1 MYKLILASK
10 SPRRHLLL
18 KEMGFNFE
26 VRTLDTDESF
36 PEEMPAEEVAEFLAR
51 KKAHALRETL
61 APGELLLASD
71 TTVVLDGR
79 VFNKPA
85 DYEDGLRILGELS
98 GRAHT
103 VYTGVCL
110 MALDTERSFCV
121 ASRVHFKPISEE
133 AMRFYLDHYQPYDKA
148 GSYATQEWIGL
159 THIERIE
166 GSYTNIMGLP
176 TQRLYDEL
184 TDLGVG

>member
-1 MYKLILASK
+1 
-10 SPRRHLLL
+10 
-18 KEMGFNFE
+18 MGFEFE
-26 VRTLDTDESF
+26 VRTLDTEESY
-36 PEEMPAEEVAEFLAR
+36 PDDLPAEAVAEFLAR

-71 TTVVLDGR
+71 TTVVLEGQ
-79 VFNKPA
+79 VYNKPA
-85 DYEDGLRILGELS
+85 DYGDALRILGELS
-98 GRAHT
+98 GKTHT

-110 MALDTERSFCV
+110 LALDLERSFCE
-121 ASRVHFKPISEE
+121 ASRVFFKPIGEE
-133 AMRFYLDHYQPYDKA
+133 AMRFYLDRYKPYDKA

-184 TDLGVG
+184 KSLGC

>member
-1 MYKLILASK
+1 
-10 SPRRHLLL
+10 
-18 KEMGFNFE
+18 MGYDFD
-26 VRTLDTDESF
+26 VRTLDTDESY
-36 PEEMPAEEVAEFLAR
+36 PDELPAETVAEYLAR

-71 TTVVLDGR
+71 TTVVLEGR
-79 VFNKPA
+79 VYNKPA
-85 DYEDGLRILGELS
+85 DYEDALRILGELS
-98 GRAHT
+98 GKTHT

-110 MALDTERSFCV
+110 LSLEFERSFTE
-121 ASRVHFKPISEE
+121 ASQVFFKPIGEA
-133 AMRFYLDHYQPYDKA
+133 AMRFYLDRYQPYDKA

-184 TDLGVG
+184 KALGC